1 MVKIKVKNLKH
12 SRNVSRLE
20 AEQFLE
26 LYNQIGCYKEVAKLT
41 GRCVDSVS
49 KWVKILQ
56 AEQVLRLPIQT
67 Q

>member
-1 MVKIKVKNLKH
+1 MAKIKVKNLKK

-20 AEQFLE
+20 AEQFLD
-26 LYNQIGCYKEVAKLT
+26 LYNQIGSFAKVAEIT
-41 GRCVDSVS
+41 DRCADTVS

>member
-1 MVKIKVKNLKH
+1 MTKIKVKNLKQ

-26 LYNQIGCYKEVAKLT
+26 LYNQIGCYKDVAILT
-41 GRCVDSVS
+41 GWCVDSVS
-49 KWVKILQ
+49 KWVKILL
-56 AEQVLRLPIQT
+56 AEQVLRLPKQT